1 MGAEKKYGSS
11 AILEK
16 SPYTC
21 TKKNILTGFEKYLKI
36 SFIHYFLFI
45 VNISLLVHYVIV
57 AVIAIF
63 PTYMTSVPLYNVHI
77 D

>member
-1 MGAEKKYGSS
+1 MDAEKKYGSS

-21 TKKNILTGFEKYLKI
+21 TKKNLLTGFEKYLKI

-45 VNISLLVHYVIV
+45 VNISLLVH
-57 AVIAIF
+57 
-63 PTYMTSVPLYNVHI
+63 
-77 D
+77 